1 MEFLQDK
8 EISLSKRDWKT
19 DWTVYF
25 EIRNSIQNHFQS
37 QREFKIRGILRF
49 DKSFQRNFSQFY
61 SVSMSLQRN
70 RWLKQDSIVPKN
82 ALFVK
87 SILKVKDRLSSL
99 QNNPSNF
106 KALVENMISNKSM
119 NLQNYLISVT
129 HVVWWFYIFQ
139 INIDLYAWNWNIF
152 QKIDL
157 TDFWK

>member
-8 EISLSKRDWKT
+8 EISLSKRDHKT
-19 DWTVYF
+19 DWTAYF

-37 QREFKIRGILRF
+37 QRELKIRRILRF
-49 DKSFQRNFSQFY
+49 GKIFQWNFSQFY
-61 SVSMSLQRN
+61 WVSMSLQRN
-70 RWLKQDSIVPKN
+70 RWLKHDSIVPKN

-99 QNNPSNF
+99 QNNPPNF
-106 KALVENMISNKSM
+106 KAIVENMISNKSI
-119 NLQNYLISVT
+119 NRQNYLIPDA

-139 INIDLYAWNWNIF
+139 INIDLFAWNWNIF